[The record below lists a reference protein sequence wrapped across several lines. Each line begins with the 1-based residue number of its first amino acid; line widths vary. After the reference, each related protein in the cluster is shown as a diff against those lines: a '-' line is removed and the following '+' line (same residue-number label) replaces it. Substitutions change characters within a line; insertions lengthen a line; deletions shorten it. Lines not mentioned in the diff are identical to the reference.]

1 MITYNVNKITKA
13 IGEKMQ
19 IHIKSAGESLKDISE
34 KYGVS
39 EENIRMTNELYEGE
53 GADGEELLILIPTRS
68 YTVQYG
74 DTADRL
80 ALRFG
85 ISKNDIYSQNPWLI
99 DKELKPG
106 QSISLKCGQKTG
118 GMAVANGY
126 FYNGCTRE
134 MLKMVMPYLTYITFA
149 DAVAD
154 ERGIHL
160 SADHKKEVEMAI
172 SQRKIPL
179 VRVYDRYLER
189 YKNGE
194 GLTTFAEGLI
204 SMAESVGY
212 KGIVLDSCSFSDSA
226 KEFSAFL
233 MILRKLMIGCDLILI
248 TEINEKSPIEF
259 SEYADGSVMY
269 YPKYAMDN
277 PPSFDDGERKVLAD
291 FACLGESAKTFIDL
305 PSLARRGKEFTTIS
319 EAQNRARRCRYNI
332 EHNENTL
339 LSHIRD
345 RRQGEYSFSSLKSIR
360 AMLELISEFDYMG
373 ICFDIMRTPLSHI
386 LMYNAMFKTHYFNS
400 VRTREGCSRA
410 DGE

>member
-1 MITYNVNKITKA
+1 
-13 IGEKMQ
+13 MQ
-19 IHIKSAGESLKDISE
+19 IHIKQECEKLKDIAE

-39 EENIRMTNELYEGE
+39 EENLRMTNELYDGE
-53 GADGEELLILIPTRS
+53 PTDGEELLILIPTRS
-68 YTVQYG
+68 YTVQHG
-74 DTADRL
+74 DTPDRI

-85 ISKNDIYSQNPWLI
+85 VSKNDIYSQNPWFI
-99 DKELKPG
+99 DKALTTG
-106 QSISLKCGQKTG
+106 QKISLKCGQKEN

-126 FYNGCTRE
+126 FYNGCTRD
-134 MLKMVMPYLTYITFA
+134 MLKRVMPYLTYITFA

-154 ERGIHL
+154 EHGIHL
-160 SADHKKEVEMAI
+160 SADHKKEVELAI
-172 SQRKIPL
+172 SERKIPL
-179 VRVYDRYLER
+179 VRVYDRYTKR
-189 YKNGE
+189 YKDG
-194 GLTTFAEGLI
+194 GDLTAFAEELI
-204 SMAESVGY
+204 AMAESVGY
-212 KGIVLDSCSFSDSA
+212 KGIVLDSCSISDSA

-277 PPSFDDGERKVLAD
+277 PPSFNDGERKILTD
-291 FACLGESAKTFIDL
+291 FACIGESAKTFVDL
-305 PSLARRGKEFTTIS
+305 PSLARREKEFTTIS
-319 EAQNRARRCRYNI
+319 EAQDRARRCRYSI
-332 EHNENTL
+332 AHNENTL

-360 AMLELISEFDYMG
+360 AVLDLISELDYMG